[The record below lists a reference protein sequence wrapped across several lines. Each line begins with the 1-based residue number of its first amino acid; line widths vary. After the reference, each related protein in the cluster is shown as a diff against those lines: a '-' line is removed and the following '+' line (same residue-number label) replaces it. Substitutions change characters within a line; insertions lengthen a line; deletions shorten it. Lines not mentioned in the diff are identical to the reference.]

1 MKDKKVLFVAHVDGH
16 IQAFHI
22 PYLKLFKEEGYVV
35 GVASNGDKI
44 FDYCD
49 HKYNICFQ
57 RNPLSPKNIKAYKM
71 LKKVLDDNE
80 YDIIHCHTPV
90 GGFVARLANKNSIHY
105 KTTKMI

>member
-35 GVASNGDKI
+35 DVASNGDKI

-57 RNPLSPKNIKAYKM
+57 RNPLSPKI
-71 LKKVLDDNE
+71 
-80 YDIIHCHTPV
+80 
-90 GGFVARLANKNSIHY
+90 
-105 KTTKMI
+105 

>member
-1 MKDKKVLFVAHVDGH
+1 MDGH

-35 GVASNGDKI
+35 DVASNGDKI

-57 RNPLSPKNIKAYKM
+57 RNPLSPKYKS
-71 LKKVLDDNE
+71 L
-80 YDIIHCHTPV
+80 
-90 GGFVARLANKNSIHY
+90 
-105 KTTKMI
+105 